1 MWDASLRQKGLSARP
16 RPSSP
21 QGGPRTL
28 LRSFALRLAHDAPP
42 RPAAAATEKQTP
54 PPPAARSQQ
63 VRAESTDAVTINPSI
78 KKDVDKV
85 VDTFK
90 AADLPK
96 KAVFCRC
103 WRSGKFPMCDGTH
116 AKHNAATGD
125 NVGPLI
131 VDLS

>member
-1 MWDASLRQKGLSARP
+1 ML
-16 RPSSP
+16 
-21 QGGPRTL
+21 T
-28 LRSFALRLAHDAPP
+28 
-42 RPAAAATEKQTP
+42 TP
-54 PPPAARSQQ
+54 PPPKRTNEINAVVPQ
-63 VRAESTDAVTINPSI
+63 VRAEGADAAATINPSI

-103 WRSGKFPMCDGTH
+103 WRSGKFPMCDGAH